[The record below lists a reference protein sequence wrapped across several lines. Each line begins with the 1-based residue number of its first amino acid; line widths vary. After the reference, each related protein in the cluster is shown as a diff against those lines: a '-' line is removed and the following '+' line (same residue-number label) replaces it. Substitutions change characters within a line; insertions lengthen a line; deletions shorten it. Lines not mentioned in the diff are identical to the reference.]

1 VITDEIA
8 ELTLEDKAIE
18 TLGFI
23 FGMVGMSLG
32 AAGFIFAVVC
42 LGKLNKITA
51 ALKEKGVLDAQDK
64 NV

>member
-1 VITDEIA
+1 
-8 ELTLEDKAIE
+8 
-18 TLGFI
+18 
-23 FGMVGMSLG
+23 MVGMSLG

-51 ALKEKGVLDAQDK
+51 ALNEKGVLDAQDK